1 MSSWRTSLPPTA
13 LSSTTHELKVGFL
26 YPTARFSEWV
36 EPGYRSAGKVLKP
49 DSELRARQARLSIVE
64 ETQEYILVDKPGGL
78 VCHPTK
84 GDAFSSLI
92 GRLRLYFEGTDV
104 EPRFVH
110 RLDRETSGLVLIS
123 KERPVHKL
131 LCRELEAAR
140 KDYLAVVHG
149 CPESLGTIDQ
159 PIGKAV
165 GSQVVVKQAVVEG
178 GKPSVTEWE
187 VLDSRGGYSLLRLRP
202 VTGRMHQLR
211 VHLQWLGHPIAGDK
225 LYGPDETLYLEFTQH
240 DWTPRLEQNLPAR
253 RQLLSA
259 IGLTT
264 PSYRWAI
271 PCPQD
276 IAEFQDWVFPSIE
289 GARDN
294 AETG

>member
-1 MSSWRTSLPPTA
+1 MLNPET
-13 LSSTTHELKVGFL
+13 
-26 YPTARFSEWV
+26 
-36 EPGYRSAGKVLKP
+36 
-49 DSELRARQARLSIVE
+49 DSRALRARLAIVE
-64 ETQEYILVDKPGGL
+64 ETEEYILINKPGGL

-84 GDAFSSLI
+84 GDCYSSLI
-92 GRLRLYFEGTDV
+92 GRLRLYFEGTDT

-123 KERPVHKL
+123 KERAAHKL

-140 KDYLAVVHG
+140 KEYLAVVHG
-149 CPESLGTIDQ
+149 CPAASGIIEQ
-159 PIGKAV
+159 PIGKALE
-165 GSQVVVKQAVVEG
+165 SEVVVKQAVIEG
-178 GKPSVTEWE
+178 GKPSITEWE
-187 VLDSRGGYSLLRLRP
+187 LLDTQGNYSLLRLRP

-259 IGLTT
+259 VGLTT

-276 IAEFQDWVFPSIE
+276 IAQFQDWAYPVE
-289 GARDN
+289 V
-294 AETG
+294 

>member
-1 MSSWRTSLPPTA
+1 ML
-13 LSSTTHELKVGFL
+13 ELKAESRCPMV
-26 YPTARFSEWV
+26 RFSGSA
-36 EPGYRSAGKVLKP
+36 EPGCRSAGRVLNP
-49 DSELRARQARLSIVE
+49 DSAQRACRARLSIVE
-64 ETQEYILVDKPGGL
+64 ETPEFILINKPGGL

-84 GDAFSSLI
+84 GDCYSSLI
-92 GRLRLYFEGTDV
+92 GRLRLYFEDSEA

-123 KERPVHKL
+123 KERPAHKL

-140 KDYLAVVHG
+140 KEYLAVVHG
-149 CPESLGTIDQ
+149 RPDDSGTIEQ

-165 GSQVVVKQAVVEG
+165 GSEVAVKQAVVEG
-178 GKPSVTEWE
+178 GKPSITEWE

-264 PSYRWAI
+264 PSYRWSI
-271 PCPQD
+271 PCPRD
-276 IAEFQDWVFPSIE
+276 IADFQDWVLPPS
-289 GARDN
+289 ARGGH
-294 AETG
+294 EV